1 MSATPEALHPLDP
14 APLDRYLRAHLPGY
28 AGGLVIE
35 QFVGG
40 QSNPTY
46 RLRTAGATYVLRKK
60 PPGELLPSA
69 HAVDR
74 EYRLMKALESHGVPV
89 PHMYLYS
96 EDSAVVGT
104 PFFVMS
110 HVDGRVFRD
119 PLLPEMTPT
128 ERTALNLDMM
138 GALAKLHRVDYAAAG
153 LGDFGKPGN
162 YFSRQ
167 IGRWTKQYRASETH
181 AIEPMNKLI
190 DWLPGHVPEDDRTT
204 LVHGDYRIENAI
216 IAPNAPKVAALV
228 DWELSTLGHPY
239 ADLAHY
245 CMLYHLPR
253 EAFGGYLGSD
263 LPALGVPSES
273 ELIDSYCRAT
283 GIGAIPNWS
292 FYMAFALF
300 RMAAILQGVYARALA
315 GNASSPD
322 GKERGARATIFAAQ
336 GWGLVGGT

>member
-1 MSATPEALHPLDP
+1 MTAAPEALHPLDS
-14 APLDRYLRAHLPGY
+14 ARLDRYLKDHLPGY

-46 RLRTAGATYVLRKK
+46 RLRTNGASYVLRKK

-74 EYRLMKALESHGVPV
+74 EYRLMKALGDQGVPV
-89 PHMYLYS
+89 PRMLVYS
-96 EDSAVVGT
+96 EDIGVVGT

-119 PLLPEMTPT
+119 PLLPELAKN
-128 ERTALNLDMM
+128 ERAILVLDMM
-138 GALAKLHRVDYAAAG
+138 SALAKLHGVDYAAAG

-162 YFSRQ
+162 YFARQ
-167 IGRWTKQYRASETH
+167 IGRWTKQYRSSETH
-181 AIEPMNKLI
+181 VIEPMNRLI
-190 DWLPGHVPEDDRTT
+190 DWLPRHVPEDDRTT

-216 IAPNAPKVAALV
+216 VAPDAPKVAALV

-239 ADLAHY
+239 ADLAHF

-253 EAFGGYLGSD
+253 HAFGGYLGAD
-263 LPALGVPSES
+263 LAAQGIPGES
-273 ELIDSYCRAT
+273 EAIAAYGQAS
-283 GIGAIPNWS
+283 GMGAIANWP

-322 GKERGARATIFAAQ
+322 GKERGAKAVAFAEQ
-336 GWGLVGGT
+336 GWAVVERI